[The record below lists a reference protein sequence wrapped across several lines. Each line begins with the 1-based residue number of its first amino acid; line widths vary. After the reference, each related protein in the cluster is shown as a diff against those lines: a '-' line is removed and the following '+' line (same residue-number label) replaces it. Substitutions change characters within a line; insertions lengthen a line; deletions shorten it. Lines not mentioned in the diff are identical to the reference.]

1 MSLDK
6 SMWKKYKEGQDQAA
20 REELIMKHLNLVR
33 YAAGR
38 IMILLP
44 KYIDKEDLESYGI
57 IGLIEA
63 VENFDYQR
71 GVSFSTFA
79 LPRIKGEIY
88 DFLRSR
94 DWLPTNMRRE
104 LKELESQRE
113 NFKAKNGRE
122 PTSEELAEL
131 TDIRED
137 RIKTIEQHK
146 QMSDWLSLSQE
157 YDGVELIDLLASD
170 LKSAVEHMAHKEA
183 VSVLAEK
190 IDSLSEQEKLV
201 VSLYYYEELTQ
212 VEIAEIMDLSSAR
225 ISQIHARAVRRLRAM
240 LSRSKEYFSG

>member
-6 SMWKKYKEGQDQAA
+6 SMWKKYKEEQDQAA

-44 KYIDKEDLESYGI
+44 EYIDKEDLESYGI
-57 IGLIEA
+57 IGLIQA

-94 DWLPTNMRRE
+94 DWLPTNMRRQ

-113 NFKAKNGRE
+113 SFKAKNGRE
-122 PTSEELAEL
+122 PIPEELSEL
-131 TDIRED
+131 TGIRED

-170 LKSAVEHMAHKEA
+170 LKSAVDHLAHQEA

-201 VSLYYYEELTQ
+201 ISLYYYEELTQ
-212 VEIAEIMDLSSAR
+212 VEIAEIMNLSSAR

>member
-44 KYIDKEDLESYGI
+44 EYIDREDLESYGI

-71 GVSFSTFA
+71 GINFSTFA

-113 NFKAKNGRE
+113 DFKAKNGRD
-122 PTSEELAEL
+122 PTSEELTEL

-146 QMSDWLSLSQE
+146 QMSEWLSLSQE
-157 YDGVELIDLLASD
+157 YDGVELIDLLASN
-170 LKSAVEHMAHKEA
+170 LKTAVDHLEHQEA
-183 VSVLAEK
+183 VAVLAEK